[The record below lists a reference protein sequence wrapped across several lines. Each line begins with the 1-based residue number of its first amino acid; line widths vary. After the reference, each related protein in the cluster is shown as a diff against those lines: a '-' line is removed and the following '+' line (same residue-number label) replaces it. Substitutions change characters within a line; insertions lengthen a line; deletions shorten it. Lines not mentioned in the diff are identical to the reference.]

1 VKAVAMLRALA
12 LSLLFA
18 CPAIAQDAL
27 PPPGPGNYTIDLGH
41 SRLLFRVSHL
51 GFSNYTAL
59 FTKYDATLKFDPAN
73 PTAMSVSATIDIP
86 SLETHYPDPAFD
98 FNAVLT
104 GAELLDAAAFP
115 TATFS
120 STAVTLTGPETAD
133 VTGMLTL
140 HGVTKPVTLAVTFNG
155 GWGAMPMDPSGA
167 RIGFSATTHFNRS
180 DFGMGF
186 GVPEP
191 GSEMG
196 VSDRV
201 DIIIETEFTS
211 VSAAT
216 PLP

>member
-1 VKAVAMLRALA
+1 MLRALV
-12 LSLLFA
+12 LSLLLA
-18 CPAIAQDAL
+18 CPVVAQEDL
-27 PPPGPGNYTIDLGH
+27 PPPGPGEYKIDLGH

-59 FTKYDATLKFDPAN
+59 FTQFDATLQFDPAN
-73 PTAMSVSATIDIP
+73 PTAMSVMATVDIP
-86 SLETHYPDPAFD
+86 SLETHYPDPALN
-98 FNAVLT
+98 FNAIVT
-104 GAELLDAAAFP
+104 GSELFDAAAFP
-115 TATFS
+115 SASFK
-120 STAVTLTGPETAD
+120 STAVTLTGPESAD
-133 VTGMLTL
+133 VTGDFTL

-201 DIIIETEFTS
+201 DIIIEAEFTS

-216 PLP
+216 PQP